1 MVEALASALGER
13 PLDAQE
19 HPRRLA
25 INEGQYV
32 TGMQRMALGL
42 ENDEDALYLKLTS
55 PLDKG
60 N

>member
-1 MVEALASALGER
+1 MVEALTSALGQN
-13 PLDAQE
+13 PLDAQGQ
-19 HPRRLA
+19 PRRLE

-42 ENDEDALYLKLTS
+42 ESDEDDLYLELTI